1 MSVTIK
7 IPTMLKKLFND
18 SNEVQASGATIGQIL
33 RQLEQD
39 FPGLE
44 ERLNTM
50 IILLDGKDIKAL
62 HGLETPVN
70 SESEIRIIPLLSG
83 G

>member
-1 MSVTIK
+1 MSVTVK

-33 RQLEQD
+33 SQLEQD
-39 FPGLE
+39 FPGLKK
-44 ERLNTM
+44 RLNTM
-50 IILLDGKDIKAL
+50 IILVDGKDIKAL
-62 HGLETPVN
+62 HGLETPVT
-70 SESEIRIIPLLSG
+70 SENEIRIIPLLSG

>member
-18 SNEVQASGATIGQIL
+18 SNEVQACGATIGQVL
-33 RQLEQD
+33 SQLEQD
-39 FPGLE
+39 FPGME

-50 IILLDGKDIKAL
+50 IILVDGKDIKSL

-70 SESEIRIIPLLSG
+70 SENEIRIIPLLSG

>member
-1 MSVTIK
+1 MSVTVK

-18 SNEVQASGATIGQIL
+18 SSEVQVSGATIGQIL
-33 RQLEQD
+33 SQLEQD

-44 ERLNTM
+44 KRLNTM
-50 IILLDGKDIKAL
+50 IILVDGKDIKAL
-62 HGLETPVN
+62 HGLETPVK
-70 SESEIRIIPLLSG
+70 SENEIRIIPLLSG